1 MASNRIIFIFM
12 SESSDKEENAFRF
25 ERSFPCTIKAFLII
39 PIATGVPQSPHV
51 NIMKKPNPEYIKRIN
66 EIVNSSPYFELLS
79 MKLQD
84 VGIGYSILEIDL
96 AKKHLQPFGMVH
108 GGVFASII
116 DAAAFWSVYFGIE
129 DQRAGL
135 TTVDLKLNYLAPAAS
150 GKLIARGRQIK
161 VGSTLGYAE
170 AEVTDQTGKIL
181 THGTST
187 VIILPGKAIEAD
199 PPLPPKFID

>member
-1 MASNRIIFIFM
+1 VQNSGIN
-12 SESSDKEENAFRF
+12 
-25 ERSFPCTIKAFLII
+25 FLIEAF
-39 PIATGVPQSPHV
+39 PISTGVPKSPGV
-51 NIMKKPNPEYIKRIN
+51 NIMKKPNPAYIKRIS
-66 EIVNSSPYFELLS
+66 EIVNFCPYFELLS
-79 MKLQD
+79 MKMQD
-84 VGIGYSILEIDL
+84 IGIGYSVLEIDL
-96 AKKHLQPFGMVH
+96 TKKHLQPFGMVH

-129 DQRAGL
+129 DQSAGL

-170 AEVTDQTGKIL
+170 AEVTDETGKVL
-181 THGTST
+181 THGSST
-187 VIILPGKAIEAD
+187 VIILSGKAIEAD